1 MKNKSVGGVVR
12 IWAGGLMFALV
23 LGLMAIPASAQQ
35 AGQILGVVKD
45 TSGGTVPGA
54 KVTVTNADTTD
65 SRTLSTGDDGAYN
78 APGLNPGH
86 YSLKIEKDGFKT
98 VIQAGITLDVAGQVV
113 VNPTMEVGSAA
124 QEVTVTEEA
133 PVVNTTTSQLGGL
146 VNDQQMAEL
155 PLNGRNYTDLT
166 LLQPGIAQTTHSGLG
181 DAGLW
186 YSSNGM
192 SPRSNFYTLD
202 GANTVTANN
211 TGPASMNGSAL
222 GVDGIKEYKI
232 VTSMFGAEYGLALGS
247 QMVIVSKSGT
257 NQLHGDAFEYLRNNH
272 LDARNFFEAPPSVVG
287 GAYNRLPQLQRNNF
301 GAAIGGPIQKDK
313 TFFFLVYEGLRLAQG
328 DTIQDTTMP
337 AACHFVNNSVLGPVT
352 IGGGP
357 IPSNITPP
365 TGSTQKILQAP
376 LPGVTTLASACVA
389 GSTTVPAGTVIS
401 PVVQP
406 WIGQFPFPDEVGFP
420 TFNYSFPAK
429 SRSRDDYSQL
439 RVDHTFSSND
449 NMFGRYTVEDAYITT
464 PYLGGNLTSTDT
476 GTGYPQ
482 VPAEGT
488 SRNQYV
494 TLGEN
499 HVFSP
504 TLLDSFRLSFSR
516 TVYHN
521 IYLTPNT
528 PLNPNFILQD
538 AGTGCATSST
548 GCVWSFVPGLPTGGF
563 SPGSG
568 ITGLAY
574 PGTFPNYHDQNVW
587 TFDDD
592 IFWTKGKHSFKIGT
606 MINLYQEPQLQSKS
620 IFGTFTFANLYTA
633 PVGST
638 PALGFI
644 AGVPS
649 SLNLVSPGQSVAL
662 NPGVPGA
669 TLLAPPYQ
677 GNYLDK
683 NVLFKTYGFY
693 IQDDWR
699 ATSRLT
705 LNLGVRYEFRSD
717 FSEEYGRES
726 CIPNLESS
734 DSASTNCGVMTN
746 PSYKNWSPRLGFAW
760 DVFGNG
766 KTAVRSGVGLYYD
779 LGNYAALLTQGPT
792 GMPPFV
798 ANTTYTNTLNLP
810 IMQSCTAATN
820 QVSCLAL
827 PINTGTAS
835 AGKSLQGN
843 DYNAKSVHAWEWNLT
858 VSQQLPWAIGVD
870 VSYVGA
876 RGLNLYDG
884 EEGNPVIPQS
894 IVNGIPFYNV
904 ANGQAGCQNNALTL
918 GQPLVV
924 AGVTVTPGMANY
936 PCRVNP
942 YFASALWFTN
952 ASQSWYNGLQLSV
965 TKHVTHGLSL
975 QFAYTYSKAEDD
987 TQGMRYNDDCGG
999 NAASPFSVFP
1009 FNTKEDWSPSCYNVT
1024 HVAHINLLYHLPGIK
1039 SNAIVSKITN
1049 GWWISSV
1056 VALQG
1061 GPPFTPYIATDRT
1074 FDGVISQSNIMRA
1087 SLNTSTITT
1096 ANGTFIPYNAA
1107 TAVTGNPNQW
1117 FNPLMFGES
1126 PLGTIGNAPR
1136 DILEEP
1142 GLHNWDFSIVKD
1154 TKLGF
1159 LGEGGSLQF
1168 RAEFFNILNH
1178 ANFGLP
1184 NAEVFTGSTSL
1195 NAYTPTGGASTP
1207 CSGTASCPIQAP
1219 FASAGQI
1226 TATSTTSRQ
1235 VQLALKVVF

>member
-1 MKNKSVGGVVR
+1 M
-12 IWAGGLMFALV
+12 
-23 LGLMAIPASAQQ
+23 
-35 AGQILGVVKD
+35 
-45 TSGGTVPGA
+45 
-54 KVTVTNADTTD
+54 
-65 SRTLSTGDDGAYN
+65 
-78 APGLNPGH
+78 
-86 YSLKIEKDGFKT
+86 
-98 VIQAGITLDVAGQVV
+98 
-113 VNPTMEVGSAA
+113 
-124 QEVTVTEEA
+124 
-133 PVVNTTTSQLGGL
+133 
-146 VNDQQMAEL
+146 
-155 PLNGRNYTDLT
+155 
-166 LLQPGIAQTTHSGLG
+166 
-181 DAGLW
+181 
-186 YSSNGM
+186 
-192 SPRSNFYTLD
+192 
-202 GANTVTANN
+202 
-211 TGPASMNGSAL
+211 
-222 GVDGIKEYKI
+222 
-232 VTSMFGAEYGLALGS
+232 
-247 QMVIVSKSGT
+247 
-257 NQLHGDAFEYLRNNH
+257 
-272 LDARNFFEAPPSVVG
+272 
-287 GAYNRLPQLQRNNF
+287 
-301 GAAIGGPIQKDK
+301 
-313 TFFFLVYEGLRLAQG
+313 
-328 DTIQDTTMP
+328 
-337 AACHFVNNSVLGPVT
+337 
-352 IGGGP
+352 
-357 IPSNITPP
+357 
-365 TGSTQKILQAP
+365 
-376 LPGVTTLASACVA
+376 
-389 GSTTVPAGTVIS
+389 
-401 PVVQP
+401 
-406 WIGQFPFPDEVGFP
+406 
-420 TFNYSFPAK
+420 
-429 SRSRDDYSQL
+429 
-439 RVDHTFSSND
+439 
-449 NMFGRYTVEDAYITT
+449 
-464 PYLGGNLTSTDT
+464 
-476 GTGYPQ
+476 
-482 VPAEGT
+482 
-488 SRNQYV
+488 
-494 TLGEN
+494 
-499 HVFSP
+499 
-504 TLLDSFRLSFSR
+504 
-516 TVYHN
+516 
-521 IYLTPNT
+521 
-528 PLNPNFILQD
+528 
-538 AGTGCATSST
+538 
-548 GCVWSFVPGLPTGGF
+548 
-563 SPGSG
+563 
-568 ITGLAY
+568 
-574 PGTFPNYHDQNVW
+574 W

-620 IFGTFTFANLYTA
+620 IFGTFTFASLYTA
-633 PVGST
+633 PSGTT

-705 LNLGVRYEFRSD
+705 VNLGVRYEFRSD

-760 DVFGNG
+760 DIFGNG
-766 KTAVRSGVGLYYD
+766 KTAIRSGVGLYYD

-798 ANTTYTNTLNLP
+798 ANTTYTNTWYLP
-810 IMQSCTAATN
+810 IMQSCTPTTN

-904 ANGQAGCQNNALTL
+904 NNGIAGCQNNALTL
-918 GQPLVV
+918 GQSLVV
-924 AGVTVTPGMANY
+924 GGVTVVPGTQVPIGVTGTGLPAGSTGSPY
-936 PCRVNP
+936 PCRQNP

-965 TKHVTHGLSL
+965 TKHVTHGLSV

-1061 GPPFTPYIATDRT
+1061 GPPFTPYIANDRA

-1087 SLNTSTITT
+1087 SENTT
-1096 ANGTFIPYNAA
+1096 ATSVAFSCSGTAPIFYNGPSCSGGKATVNFIPYNAA
-1107 TAVTGNPNQW
+1107 TVITGDPNQW

-1136 DILEEP
+1136 DIIEEP

-1178 ANFGLP
+1178 VNYALP
-1184 NAEVFTGSTSL
+1184 NAEAYAGSTSL
-1195 NAYTPTGGASTP
+1195 NQFTPVGGTLTT
-1207 CSGTASCPIQAP
+1207 CSGTTSCPIQAP

-1226 TATSTTSRQ
+1226 TATSTTARQ